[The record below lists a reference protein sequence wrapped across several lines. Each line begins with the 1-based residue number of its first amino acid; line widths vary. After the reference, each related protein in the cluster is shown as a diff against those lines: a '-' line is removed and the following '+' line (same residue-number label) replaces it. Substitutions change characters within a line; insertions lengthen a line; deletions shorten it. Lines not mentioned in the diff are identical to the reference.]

1 MEPTSDTIPAVEA
14 PSGDSVSP
22 LTTEE
27 KPREAVRQGFG
38 LRDTFTPPARDLD
51 REILSE
57 RLEKIP
63 EVDQERQYL
72 TGLFGDA
79 INSLGPLGDVIDDLA
94 LAFGSGK
101 TEREITENVFQPFI
115 VNQDV
120 SDESI
125 LNLVQ
130 AVNQSDEFTMEY
142 GPSDEMVRFQ
152 EVYDKE
158 GGGFWGFLAG
168 VADSPTVLPS
178 VLVRS
183 FSGLANEESAKAAL
197 AANIAGLGAGAA
209 VGATG
214 GPLAPLTVPS
224 GALAGYLASF
234 PLAFST
240 AGGIQETTMSFVE
253 FLKEELGDKEFNLD
267 NVSEILRDED
277 KLAELRKRS
286 LLRGLA
292 TTTTDYAFAAVLN
305 RSLKAAKTLS
315 GTAKAAVGTAG
326 EAVSGGAG
334 EALART
340 VAGQEQDVQEILFE
354 ATAGLAQAPVTLGQ
368 TFIEERVADVEAAKK
383 QRAIN
388 SLNETLQ
395 NLSPKPSYKL
405 NGGEVSREQL
415 QDMLGRLT
423 DEEFKQVNIEVSDDP
438 ELEAALDERVNNI
451 EINSIIPE
459 EIQGDDR
466 ARLVTLEKELQ
477 KVEGQPGATSKKRF
491 DQIKSEIETILD
503 KYEVAPTTEVAQP
516 TEQVADVEPE
526 ITIDAEAVV
535 ANTASKVETVK
546 ASTQEAEDGAT
557 FNLDGSEYTA
567 GGLVV
572 PVISM
577 NTTQENVSPEMIL
590 EFVNQNLEKIGD
602 ADAVKVGIYKF
613 PNSDQVSIDLN
624 IVIPTENRAVAL
636 EFGKLAGQES

>member
-1 MEPTSDTIPAVEA
+1 MNESHYNLWEQLRNDGLYSKSYEDFTMQFSQPDAQNRLWKQLSADGLYSKGAQDFHKQFFFSGPSTEPQVSDSALEAVSMEPTSDTIPAVEA

-63 EVDQERQYL
+63 EVDQEKQYL

-94 LAFGSGK
+94 LAYGEGK
-101 TEREITENVFQPFI
+101 TERQITENVFQPFI

-168 VADSPTVLPS
+168 VADNPTVLPS

-234 PLAFST
+234 PLAFSA

-253 FLKEELGDKEFNLD
+253 FLKEELGDKEFNLE

-286 LLRGLA
+286 LLRGVA
-292 TTTTDYAFAAVLN
+292 TTTTDFAGAAVLN

-315 GTAKAAVGTAG
+315 GTAKAAIGTAG

-459 EIQGDDR
+459 EIQG
-466 ARLVTLEKELQ
+466 
-477 KVEGQPGATSKKRF
+477 
-491 DQIKSEIETILD
+491 
-503 KYEVAPTTEVAQP
+503 
-516 TEQVADVEPE
+516 
-526 ITIDAEAVV
+526 
-535 ANTASKVETVK
+535 
-546 ASTQEAEDGAT
+546 
-557 FNLDGSEYTA
+557 
-567 GGLVV
+567 
-572 PVISM
+572 
-577 NTTQENVSPEMIL
+577 
-590 EFVNQNLEKIGD
+590 
-602 ADAVKVGIYKF
+602 
-613 PNSDQVSIDLN
+613 
-624 IVIPTENRAVAL
+624 
-636 EFGKLAGQES
+636 